1 MLVTLKSILQKA
13 HNGNYAVGAFN
24 VNNLEILDAV
34 IRAAEKMKSPVV
46 VQTSEGGVHYAG
58 MEEVVALMRVE
69 AKKAKVPVAVHLDH
83 GKDVALV
90 RKAIAS
96 GYTSVM
102 IDGSALVYNKNV
114 SITKDIVR
122 RAHAKKIS
130 VEAELGAIAGIED
143 FVSVAERDAHFT
155 SPEQAVDFVKKTKCD
170 ALAIAVGTSHGAYK
184 FKTEP
189 RLDIERIKEIKTL
202 TKLPLVL
209 HGASGISPELL
220 KRMHKH
226 CSVFG
231 DCARLEGARGVS
243 DRMIRLA
250 IKAGINKINIDSD
263 LRIAFTAA
271 VREQLLK
278 DKKTFDPRII
288 LGSARTL
295 MQKVVEE
302 KMKLFRSAGKA

>member
-1 MLVTLKSILQKA
+1 MQKA
-13 HNGNYAVGAFN
+13 HKGGYAVGAFN

-34 IRAAEKMKSPVV
+34 IRATEKMRSPVI

-58 MEEVVALMRVE
+58 MGEVVALMRL
-69 AKKAKVPVAVHLDH
+69 KAKSAKAPVAVHLDH
-83 GKDVALV
+83 GKNVALV
-90 RKAIAS
+90 KKAIVS

-102 IDGSALVYNKNV
+102 IDGSHLPFSKNV
-114 SITKDIVR
+114 SVTKDIVR
-122 RAHAKKIS
+122 RAHARKIS

-143 FVSVAERDAHFT
+143 FVSVAERDAHLT
-155 SPEQAVDFVKKTKCD
+155 NPEQAVDFVQKTNCD
-170 ALAIAVGTSHGAYK
+170 ALAIAVGTAHGAYK
-184 FKTEP
+184 FKSAP
-189 RLDIERIKEIKTL
+189 RLDIERIRKIKKL
-202 TKLPLVL
+202 TRLPLVL

-220 KRMHKH
+220 SRMHKH

-243 DRMIRLA
+243 DRMIRAA

-271 VREQLLK
+271 VREKLLL
-278 DKKTFDPRII
+278 DKKTFDPRTI
-288 LGSARTL
+288 LGYARDL

-302 KMKLFRSAGKA
+302 KMKLFGSAGKA

>member
-1 MLVTLKSILQKA
+1 MLVTLKNILQKA
-13 HNGNYAVGAFN
+13 NKGNYAVGAFN

-34 IRAAEKMKSPVV
+34 IRAAETMRSPVI

-58 MEEVVALMRVE
+58 MEEVVALMRLK
-69 AKKAKVPVAVHLDH
+69 AKKATVPVAVHLDH
-83 GKDVALV
+83 GKDVKLV
-90 RKAIAS
+90 RKAIDS

-102 IDGSALVYNKNV
+102 IDGSHLSFAQNV
-114 SITKDIVR
+114 AVTKDIVR
-122 RAHAKKIS
+122 RAHARKIS

-143 FVSVAERDAHFT
+143 FVSVAERDAHLT
-155 SPEQAVDFVKKTKCD
+155 SPEQAVDFVQKTGCD
-170 ALAIAVGTSHGAYK
+170 ALAIAVGTAHGAFK
-184 FKTEP
+184 FKGEP
-189 RLDIERIKEIKTL
+189 KLDIDRIKKIKKL
-202 TKLPLVL
+202 TKMPLVL

-220 KRMHKH
+220 RRMHTQ

-231 DCARLEGARGVS
+231 DCARLDGARGVS

-271 VREQLLK
+271 VREKMLQ
-278 DKKTFDPRII
+278 DKKTFDPRTI
-288 LGSARTL
+288 LGYARDL

-302 KMKLFRSAGKA
+302 KMKLFGSAGRA